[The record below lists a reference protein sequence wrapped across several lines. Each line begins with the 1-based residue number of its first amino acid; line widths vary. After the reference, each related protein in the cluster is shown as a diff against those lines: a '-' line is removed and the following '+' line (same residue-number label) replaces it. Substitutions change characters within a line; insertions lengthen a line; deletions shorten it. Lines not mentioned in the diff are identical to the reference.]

1 MSHPS
6 IVEIT
11 DTNFEATVAQSP
23 LPVVVDFWAVWCGPC
38 RAVAPHFAALAGDYE
53 GRVRFGKCETDSNQA
68 IAARMDIRGV
78 PTFLAFRDGQVV
90 AQILGAA
97 SRAKLDELVRKAL
110 GGDAVRERATQPSPT
125 A

>member
-11 DTNFEATVAQSP
+11 DSNFETTVAQSS
-23 LPVVVDFWAVWCGPC
+23 LPVVIDFWATWCGPC
-38 RAVAPHFAALAGDYE
+38 RAVAPHFDALAAEFAGK
-53 GRVRFGKCETDSNQA
+53 VRFGKCDVDVNQA
-68 IAARMDIRGV
+68 IAARYDVRGV
-78 PTFLAFRDGQVV
+78 PCFLAFKDGKVV

-97 SRAKLDELVRKAL
+97 PRARLAELVHKAL
-110 GGDAVRERATQPSPT
+110 ANAKSVA